1 MSASVCPRKCS
12 YLRVRTV
19 EYPNG
24 TNGRMGGRYEVSPT
38 ARLGID
44 TSTNFGV
51 MALLPFE
58 DGASTWLTI
67 L

>member
-1 MSASVCPRKCS
+1 MAVPDTCAFDLWS
-12 YLRVRTV
+12 
-19 EYPNG
+19 PNG
-24 TNGRMGGRYEVSPT
+24 TKGRMGGRYEVSST
-38 ARLGID
+38 ARLDID

-51 MALLPFE
+51 MARLPSE